1 MLKDIQIYKF
11 IFQFKIDE
19 FMNIKQIKNN
29 NSDVCTNKQIAKVK
43 KI

>member
-19 FMNIKQIKNN
+19 FMNIKQIKNS